1 MARQK
6 PPSDRTLVQAGHE
19 LLSIYRQKQQSKA
32 MRVVRIDDQGHVNS
46 YSPQTADAPQR
57 QDSGGGGGGG
67 GEAKQRAVEA
77 AGRAQPLLAEQPTP
91 PQPTPQLLKQD
102 SNSSNSSQF
111 KVLSQSTYTQFT

>member
-57 QDSGGGGGGG
+57 QDSGGGG
-67 GEAKQRAVEA
+67 EAKQRAVEV

-91 PQPTPQLLKQD
+91 PQLLKQD

>member
-57 QDSGGGGGGG
+57 QDSGGGGG
-67 GEAKQRAVEA
+67 EAKQRAVEV

-91 PQPTPQLLKQD
+91 PQLLKQD

>member
-6 PPSDRTLVQAGHE
+6 PPNDRTLVQAGHE

-32 MRVVRIDDQGHVNS
+32 MRVVRIDDQGHLNS

-67 GEAKQRAVEA
+67 GEAKQRAVEV
-77 AGRAQPLLAEQPTP
+77 AGRVQPLLAEQPTP
-91 PQPTPQLLKQD
+91 PQLLKQD